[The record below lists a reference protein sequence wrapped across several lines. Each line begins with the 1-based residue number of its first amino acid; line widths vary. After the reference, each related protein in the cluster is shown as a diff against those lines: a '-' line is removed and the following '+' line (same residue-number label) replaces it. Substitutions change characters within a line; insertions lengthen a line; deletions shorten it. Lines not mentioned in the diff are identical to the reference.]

1 VARQEGCTFAPVL
14 ARLWRSPRAS
24 VAGRLTHEGI
34 HPTRAGY
41 ARIARALVPVVEHID
56 RP

>member
-1 VARQEGCTFAPVL
+1 VL